1 MLRRTALLLILA
13 GILAGALPGAAQAA
27 RKTVVLRSA
36 PVAMAGFNVE
46 FPKLFVPTPKLD
58 GYVVGMDARLVD
70 TRGKAGEIRL

>member
-1 MLRRTALLLILA
+1 MFRRTALLLILA

-46 FPKLFVPTPKLD
+46 FPKLWVPTPKLD
-58 GYVVGMDARLVD
+58 GS
-70 TRGKAGEIRL
+70 